1 MPDGRTKADI
11 LLVDDRPEN
20 LVALEAILE
29 PLGQN
34 LVRALSGVAALRHL
48 LTRDFALILL
58 DVQMPG
64 MDGFETAAL
73 IKEREKTRHVPIIFI
88 TAISTDQKYV
98 FRGYSAGAVDY
109 IAKPFEPEILRSKVS
124 VFVDLWEKGE
134 QIRRQADLLRRSE
147 QREAERELAERER
160 EMERRHLDALAASE
174 ARLRRVIE
182 SNLIGILF
190 WNTDGLITDANEVFL
205 GMVGYSRE
213 DLVAERLKA
222 PDLTPPEYRP
232 LDAMA
237 LEQLLDVGSCPPFE
251 KEFVR
256 SDGNRIPVLLG
267 AAMLEG
273 SREEGVSFVL
283 DLTLRKAIEESF
295 VAAKEEA
302 ERANRAKSDFISG
315 VSHELRT
322 PLNAIVGFSKL
333 LKNPRVGPLNEDQA
347 AYVQD
352 IVQSAE
358 HLQQLIDDIL
368 DLSKIEAGK
377 MTLSPAPFS
386 LAEVLEQSLVIV
398 REKARQHS
406 LGLHTE
412 IAPEVAALPPF
423 VADQRKVKQV
433 LYNLLSNAVKFTPDG
448 GRVVLRAVCEAPEPD
463 KGKRGRKRRAPH
475 GDGADAAP
483 DPCPSVVV
491 SVEDTGIGIA
501 PEHQARIWENFEQVD
516 SSYTR
521 HQQGT
526 GLGLALTRRLVEM
539 HGGSIWLT
547 SEVGRGS
554 TFSFRLPLR
563 LLNDQETAAGTA
575 EGVMAA

>member
-222 PDLTPPEYRP
+222 PELTPPEYRP